1 VSVARFI
8 ADQRTSYRV
17 PHTRTCALLGVSP
30 AWFYKWITRATGVGA
45 PSGLFTTR
53 DRRRET
59 LDQAVAVA
67 FRKAQGRH
75 GSPRLHEDLRE
86 AGWRVSEKTVA
97 ESMRRQG
104 LVARQI
110 RRRSGL
116 TRQDKTK
123 RPFPDLLRRDFTAAR
138 PNAKWVGD
146 ITEIPTAA
154 GKLYLATVID
164 LYSRRL
170 LGAATSRHPD
180 AELACAAIRMA
191 VTTRGGKEAIWREV
205 ESERVIFHT
214 DRGSTGEFNWSSQ
227 HLDRGGVQLW
237 RRGTGPRRRA
247 MCPRVRVGNGV
258 RIGRCV
264 RRCVRPGGLSPR
276 GRCSGSSGV

>member
-1 VSVARFI
+1 MSVARFI

-123 RPFPDLLRRDFTAAR
+123 RPFPDLLRRDFTAAPGQGRARR
-138 PNAKWVGD
+138 P
-146 ITEIPTAA
+146 
-154 GKLYLATVID
+154 
-164 LYSRRL
+164 SRP
-170 LGAATSRHPD
+170 HH
-180 AELACAAIRMA
+180 
-191 VTTRGGKEAIWREV
+191 TR
-205 ESERVIFHT
+205 
-214 DRGSTGEFNWSSQ
+214 
-227 HLDRGGVQLW
+227 
-237 RRGTGPRRRA
+237 
-247 MCPRVRVGNGV
+247 
-258 RIGRCV
+258 
-264 RRCVRPGGLSPR
+264 
-276 GRCSGSSGV
+276 SSGT

>member
-1 VSVARFI
+1 MVLQVDHPGHRGG
-8 ADQRTSYRV
+8 R
-17 PHTRTCALLGVSP
+17 PLGAVHHSG
-30 AWFYKWITRATGVGA
+30 TGAG
-45 PSGLFTTR
+45 R
-53 DRRRET
+53 T

-116 TRQDKTK
+116 TSRT
-123 RPFPDLLRRDFTAAR
+123 RRSARSTCCSDFTAAR

-164 LYSRRL
+164 PYPGARGGDVAAPRR
-170 LGAATSRHPD
+170 GAARDPGGGDHPGW
-180 AELACAAIRMA
+180 EGSTQ
-191 VTTRGGKEAIWREV
+191 VGGGVR
-205 ESERVIFHT
+205 SGSSSHT
-214 DRGSTGEFNWSSQ
+214 DRGLTGEFNWSSQ
-227 HLDRGGVQLW
+227 HLDEVQLW